1 MYNSTKSFS
10 TFGNVPLQKIKT
22 SNIMDIK
29 RAPISVY
36 AEMTPNPA
44 VMKFVANKRIID
56 GDSIA
61 FQNVEEAKPSPLAT
75 KLFHLPFV
83 KEVFVSSNYLAIA
96 KYDIIEWDEVT
107 HELRQMIA
115 EYLQTGEP
123 VIKDNIEVKKPEI
136 ADAAASTASQ
146 KPAFELPDPES
157 LGEVETRIV
166 EILDEYITP
175 AVEQDGGA
183 IKFMGYED
191 GVVKVLLQGACS
203 GCPSSTATLQSGIL
217 TLLQKMLPTLVK
229 GVQPV
234 NG

>member
-1 MYNSTKSFS
+1 ME
-10 TFGNVPLQKIKT
+10 IK
-22 SNIMDIK
+22 K
-29 RAPISVY
+29 APVSVY

-44 VMKFVANKRIID
+44 VMKFVANKRILE
-56 GDSIA
+56 GDSVS
-61 FQNVEEAKPSPLAT
+61 FQNVEEAKPSPLVT

-96 KYDIIEWDEVT
+96 KFDIIEWDEVT
-107 HELRQMIA
+107 QELRQMVT

-123 VIKDNIEVKKPEI
+123 VIKEKIEVKKPEI
-136 ADAAASTASQ
+136 ADPSASTSTGNVG
-146 KPAFELPDPES
+146 FELPDPES
-157 LGEVETRIV
+157 LGEIETRIV
-166 EILDEYITP
+166 EILEEYVAP

-217 TLLQKMLPTLVK
+217 TLLQRMLPTLVK
-229 GVQPV
+229 EVQPV

>member
-1 MYNSTKSFS
+1 ME
-10 TFGNVPLQKIKT
+10 IK
-22 SNIMDIK
+22 K
-29 RAPISVY
+29 APVSVY

-44 VMKFVANKRIID
+44 VMKFVANKRILE
-56 GDSIA
+56 GDSVS
-61 FQNVEEAKPSPLAT
+61 FQNVEEAKPSPLVT

-96 KYDIIEWDEVT
+96 KFDIIEWDEVT
-107 HELRQMIA
+107 QELRQMVT

-123 VIKDNIEVKKPEI
+123 VIKEKIEVKKPEI
-136 ADAAASTASQ
+136 ADPSASTSTGNVG
-146 KPAFELPDPES
+146 FELPDPES
-157 LGEVETRIV
+157 LGEIETRIV
-166 EILDEYITP
+166 EILEEYVAP

-183 IKFMGYED
+183 IKFIGYED

-217 TLLQKMLPTLVK
+217 TLLQRMLPTLVK
-229 GVQPV
+229 EVQPV